1 MVVNKYSLMPPLG
14 VKSFLLLDVDGKQSA
29 ATGNN
34 RHYQGRN
41 GSEEYIEKYK
51 PQERSPESGG
61 SYHDEPATD
70 SHEFKGQL
78 QPLEYGISTIVY
90 IHSPVGF

>member
-1 MVVNKYSLMPPLG
+1 MAVDIDTLMPSLG

-34 RHYQGRN
+34 RHNQGRN
-41 GSEEYIEKYK
+41 GSEEYIEKYE

-78 QPLEYGISTIVY
+78 
-90 IHSPVGF
+90 

>member
-29 ATGNN
+29 ATCSDRHNQSRN
-34 RHYQGRN
+34 R
-41 GSEEYIEKYK
+41 SEEYIEKDEPK
-51 PQERSPESGG
+51 ERNPESGG

-70 SHEFKGQL
+70 SHEFKGHL
-78 QPLEYGISTIVY
+78 
-90 IHSPVGF
+90 